1 MSEDELLR
9 QNLAIYVSNDFV
21 IKKKILKIHH
31 DDFFSDHFARVRTE
45 NAIRKKY
52 F

>member
-9 QNLAIYVSNDFV
+9 RSLAIYVLNDF
-21 IKKKILKIHH
+21 IMKKEIFRIHH
-31 DDFFSDHFARVRTE
+31 DDFLLNHFARVRTE
-45 NAIRKKY
+45 NAIRRKY